1 MDPDIAS
8 AWETLRR
15 NGLSKQTVAFFI
27 ELALLNDKRS
37 SLHYLIEAAEG
48 YRQWIEQP
56 EEFEQNQQSME
67 TEH

>member
-15 NGLSKQTVAFFI
+15 CGMSKQTVAFFI
-27 ELALLNDKRS
+27 ELALLNDKRN
-37 SLHYLIEAAEG
+37 SLHYLIEAGEG
-48 YRQWIEQP
+48 YREWIEQP
-56 EEFEQNQQSME
+56 EQFEQTQKQME